1 MCARIRISYMDS
13 VTLRL
18 RVVGVCLRAAD
29 THTASGIQFYSS
41 SFFTADHRSRS
52 LAGCKCD
59 RFGNA
64 IRYTSRGRPHV
75 VPLHSHGVRLCS
87 AHTDTVPVVAIRIC
101 MAYIHI
107 YAVRLWPRWLHSIT
121 VAWSIF
127 SCVPTG
133 TVITS
138 LCCGP
143 FVLCLSVL
151 SSTIDVNF
159 FVYFVVTILPNAF
172 LHSQLF
178 STGSSLRESLVSS
191 VTTNIKL

>member
-1 MCARIRISYMDS
+1 MFADRTDVWSVRSNVSNQTGALTVAAPLYIHSMWIVCMCARIRISYMDS

-121 VAWSIF
+121 VA
-127 SCVPTG
+127 
-133 TVITS
+133 
-138 LCCGP
+138 
-143 FVLCLSVL
+143 
-151 SSTIDVNF
+151 
-159 FVYFVVTILPNAF
+159 
-172 LHSQLF
+172 
-178 STGSSLRESLVSS
+178 
-191 VTTNIKL
+191 